1 MVVLI
6 IGGSASGKS
15 AYGEQ
20 VIGQL
25 SQHPVYLATMDSHGK
40 AAQKRI
46 EKHRAMRAG
55 KGFRTLECKDATSIL
70 AADMRGQSVLLEDLP
85 NLVANVLFQEV
96 NGSVAEAKQ
105 EVRRALSYLEK
116 ETTNL
121 VIITGDL
128 ASEGLLY
135 DEVTTAYLRL
145 LGELQQEIAADAEE
159 VYEVVAGIPTVL
171 KGVKE

>member
-1 MVVLI
+1 M
-6 IGGSASGKS
+6 
-15 AYGEQ
+15 
-20 VIGQL
+20 
-25 SQHPVYLATMDSHGK
+25 
-40 AAQKRI
+40 
-46 EKHRAMRAG
+46 
-55 KGFRTLECKDATSIL
+55 
-70 AADMRGQSVLLEDLP
+70 
-85 NLVANVLFQEV
+85 
-96 NGSVAEAKQ
+96 AEAKQ
-105 EVRRALSYLEK
+105 AVRRALSYLEK

>member
-25 SQHPVYLATMDSHGK
+25 SQHPVYLATMDSRGT

-85 NLVANVLFQEV
+85 NLVANVMFQEV

-105 EVRRALSYLEK
+105 QVRRALFYLEK

-159 VYEVVAGIPTVL
+159 VYEVVAGIPMVL